1 VALAQT
7 QPYPGKSADLNSLG
21 DGLNFGTPLAQV
33 GGTLVSNALFF
44 LRSNNPPP
52 DLKPHEWRLRID
64 GRVRTPLTVNIDE
77 LFAEKAQSHEV
88 WLECAGNSRRRFDPA
103 GEGNQWDDE
112 AVSNAVF
119 TGIPLRV
126 LLERAGVED
135 DAVEVVAT
143 GADADSFQRAMP
155 LDIALRPDVLL
166 AWQMNGEPIPPPN
179 GGPVRMIVPGWAGIA
194 SVKWPVHIEVVNTP
208 FQGYWNVERYIM
220 VDANGRTMR
229 SVREMPVK
237 SVIAWP
243 GNGQV
248 VSPGSHTVYG
258 FAWSGFGRI
267 ERVDVSAD
275 GWRTSSAARLLR
287 GDGPLGWTRWEYT
300 WSASNGDSVKLSV
313 RATDSAGNAQPE
325 HAEWN
330 KFRYQMNAI
339 VTHEV
344 SVQA

>member
-7 QPYPGKSADLNSLG
+7 QPFPGKSADLNSLG

-33 GGTLVSNALFF
+33 GGTLVSNA
-44 LRSNNPPP
+44 
-52 DLKPHEWRLRID
+52 
-64 GRVRTPLTVNIDE
+64 
-77 LFAEKAQSHEV
+77 
-88 WLECAGNSRRRFDPA
+88 
-103 GEGNQWDDE
+103 
-112 AVSNAVF
+112 VF

-126 LLERAGVED
+126 LLERAGLER
-135 DAVEVVAT
+135 DAIEVVAT
-143 GADADSFQRAMP
+143 GADADSFQRALP

-179 GGPVRMIVPGWAGIA
+179 GGPVRLIVPGWAGIA

-220 VDANGRTMR
+220 VDANGRTVR

-243 GNGQV
+243 GNGQL

-275 GWRTSSAARLLR
+275 VADERIVPRLDDAQLR
-287 GDGPLGWTRWEYT
+287 PRPATRERNAGDAPDEHVRLG
-300 WSASNGDSVKLSV
+300 A
-313 RATDSAGNAQPE
+313 
-325 HAEWN
+325 
-330 KFRYQMNAI
+330 
-339 VTHEV
+339 
-344 SVQA
+344 